1 MEFKFP
7 EEVLEK
13 AFIDM
18 KNAPVQFGYTK
29 IN

>member
-7 EEVLEK
+7 DEVLEK
-13 AFIDM
+13 AYKDM
-18 KNAPVQFGYTK
+18 KDAPVQFGYTK